1 MAKNKQQKF
10 NEMETFTNV
19 FQPSFDSVFNNR
31 CNLKGKWNKYFNNNN
46 PIVLE
51 LGCGKGEYTVNL
63 AQVFP
68 EKNFI
73 GVDIKGARIWK
84 GAKFATE
91 NKIVNT
97 AFLRTRI
104 EFINSCFSE
113 NEISEIWITFP
124 DPQLKK
130 QRVSKRLTS
139 SGFLNKYKLLL
150 QPNGIIH
157 LKTDSKELYDYT
169 HTVLSFNNITT
180 IKTTH
185 NLYNSETLEECL
197 NIKTFYEEQFL
208 GIGKSITY
216 IQFKLNNTALNEPPQ
231 E

>member
-1 MAKNKQQKF
+1 VAKNKQQKF

-19 FQPSFDSVFNNR
+19 FQPSFDSVFNNH
-31 CNLKGKWNKYFNNNN
+31 CNLKGNWSKYFKNNN

-51 LGCGKGEYTVNL
+51 LGCGKGEYTINL
-63 AQVFP
+63 AQAFP

-84 GAKFATE
+84 GAKFATN
-91 NKIVNT
+91 NKMLNA

-104 EFINSCFSE
+104 EFINSCFDI

-130 QRVSKRLTS
+130 KRASKRLTS
-139 SGFLNKYKLLL
+139 SVFLNKYKLLI
-150 QPNGIIH
+150 QPGGIIH
-157 LKTDSKELYDYT
+157 LKTDSKELFDYT
-169 HTVLSFNNITT
+169 MTVLSFNNITP
-180 IKTTH
+180 IQNAD
-185 NLYNSETLEECL
+185 NLYNSSILNEYL

-208 GIGKSITY
+208 GIGKRITY
-216 IQFKLNNTALNEPPQ
+216 IQFRLKNEELNEPP
-231 E
+231 EE